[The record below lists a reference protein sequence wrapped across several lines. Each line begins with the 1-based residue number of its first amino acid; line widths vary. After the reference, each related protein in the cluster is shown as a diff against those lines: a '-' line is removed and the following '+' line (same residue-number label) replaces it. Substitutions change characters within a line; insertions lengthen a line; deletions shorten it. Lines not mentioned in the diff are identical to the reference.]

1 LPIGTDGASIF
12 QVRGGLLLVGGVLAT
27 TAVGLSGSAFAHSS
41 KGLDLADCA
50 VTKPNG
56 RVPTVYGFPARDAG
70 VNHGNGRLYVGLTED
85 GIVSATQSN
94 FVTDGAVNAKFP
106 WWRSVRGTLHITATR
121 LDGSASPAR
130 AQVSSAYGKRGFQP
144 SGIAFPTAGCWRV
157 SGTVDHRASLRFVT
171 LVVVQP

>member
-1 LPIGTDGASIF
+1 
-12 QVRGGLLLVGGVLAT
+12 VLAT

-70 VNHGNGRLYVGLTED
+70 VNHGNGRLYVGLTDD

-94 FVTDGAVNAKFP
+94 FVTDGAVNAKFG

-121 LDGSASPAR
+121 LDGASSAR
-130 AQVSSAYGKRGFQP
+130 VQVPTAYGKRGFQP
-144 SGIAFPTAGCWRV
+144 SGIAFTTPGCWRV
-157 SGTVDHRASLRFVT
+157 TGTVDHRASLRFVT

>member
-1 LPIGTDGASIF
+1 
-12 QVRGGLLLVGGVLAT
+12 
-27 TAVGLSGSAFAHSS
+27 
-41 KGLDLADCA
+41 
-50 VTKPNG
+50 
-56 RVPTVYGFPARDAG
+56 VPTVYGFPARDAG

>member
-1 LPIGTDGASIF
+1 MK
-12 QVRGGLLLVGGVLAT
+12 QCLLLIAGLVA
-27 TAVGLSGSAFAHSS
+27 TAVALSGSALAHSS
-41 KGLDLADCA
+41 TRLESGECA

-70 VNHGNGRLYVGLTED
+70 VNHGNGRLYVGLTDD
-85 GIVSATQSN
+85 GVVSATQSN
-94 FVTDGAVNAKFP
+94 FAADGAVNAKFG
-106 WWRSVRGTLHITATR
+106 WWRSVHGTLDITATR

-157 SGTVDHRASLRFVT
+157 TGTVGHRASLRFVT
-171 LVVVQP
+171 LVVVQS

>member
-1 LPIGTDGASIF
+1 
-12 QVRGGLLLVGGVLAT
+12 VRVGLLLVGAVLAT
-27 TAVGLSGSAFAHSS
+27 IAVGLSGSAFAHSS
-41 KGLDLADCA
+41 KRLDLGECA

-70 VNHGNGRLYVGLTED
+70 VNHGNGRLYVGLTDE
-85 GIVSATQSN
+85 GIVSANQSD
-94 FVTDGAVNAKFP
+94 FVADGAVNAKFG

-121 LDGSASPAR
+121 LDGSAPPAR
-130 AQVSSAYGKRGFQP
+130 AEVSSAYGKRGFQP

-157 SGTVDHRASLRFVT
+157 TGTVDHRGSLRFVT